1 MTLLQLKYIVAIDQY
16 GHFGKAAEACG
27 LTQSTLSL
35 MLKKLEEE
43 LDVRLFDRDT
53 HPVSATA
60 VGRKIIDQAKVVLY
74 NVDQIAEMTRSERE
88 MLSGPLKIALISRFR
103 RSWCRDCSNSSGVSI
118 RPFPCRRRRC

>member
-43 LDVRLFDRDT
+43 L
-53 HPVSATA
+53 VSVSSTGIPIRFPPRRSGARSSTR
-60 VGRKIIDQAKVVLY
+60 RKWSCTTR
-74 NVDQIAEMTRSERE
+74 TRSPR
-88 MLSGPLKIALISRFR
+88 
-103 RSWCRDCSNSSGVSI
+103 
-118 RPFPCRRRRC
+118 

>member
-60 VGRKIIDQAKVVLY
+60 IGRKIIDQAKVVLY
-74 NVDQIAEMTRSERE
+74 NVDQIAEMTRSERKCF
-88 MLSGPLKIALISRFR
+88 PVPSRSR
-103 RSWCRDCSNSSGVSI
+103 
-118 RPFPCRRRRC
+118 